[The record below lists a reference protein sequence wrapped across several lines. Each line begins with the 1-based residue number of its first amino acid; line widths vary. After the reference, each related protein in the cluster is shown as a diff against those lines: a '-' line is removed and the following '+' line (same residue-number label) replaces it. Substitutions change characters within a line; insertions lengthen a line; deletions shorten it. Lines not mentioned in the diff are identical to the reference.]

1 MPTQR
6 THVLLIAS
14 HVSLAGLLYGLDT
27 GSIGPITTMTQFAT
41 SIGHLTATQQGI
53 YVACILLS
61 AAISSLASG
70 YVSDRISRKWG
81 IFTGSLLTLIGN
93 VVSAASPNFA
103 SLIVA
108 RLITGAGAGQ
118 AIAVCT
124 VYLVEIAPLES
135 RGVVACLLQSYIVVG
150 IAAGYFISYG
160 SQRIGSS
167 MSWRLLFIVQGFA
180 ATLLC
185 LGMAFVPYSP
195 RWLAQTGR
203 SGEARRVL
211 MRIREDEKVESELR
225 EIEESLVV
233 EMSGP
238 QASFTAA
245 FARKYIRRT
254 LLGIVLMALQQL
266 TGIDAVLYYAPL
278 LFQQAGFT
286 TQRASFLASGV
297 TGLVMIACTIP
308 AQIWIDRW
316 GRRKPLIIG
325 GSAMAVCLLV
335 IGSLYAKFGDVEDG
349 KVVMKSKAGQ
359 WVVAVMIYV
368 FTANFSW
375 SWAVVCF
382 FLAQRQTFILSVDFP
397 RLPVNVLLALEQ
409 VGKIYA
415 CEIIPTPLRAR
426 VCAMEQLANWLVN
439 FGVALTAPLFLRASP
454 SGPYF
459 LYAIATFCA
468 VLLCTVI
475 PETKGRSLEEI
486 ESLFEKR

>member
-1 MPTQR
+1 M
-6 THVLLIAS
+6 A
-14 HVSLAGLLYGLDT
+14 
-27 GSIGPITTMTQFAT
+27 QFAA

-61 AAISSLASG
+61 ASISSLASG
-70 YVSDRISRKWG
+70 HVSDRISRKWG
-81 IFTGSLLTLIGN
+81 IFTGGLLTLIGTA
-93 VVSAASPNFA
+93 VSAASPNFA

-118 AIAVCT
+118 AIAVST
-124 VYLVEIAPLES
+124 VYLVEIAPLET

-167 MSWRLLFIVQGFA
+167 ISWRLLFIVQAFA

-185 LGMAFVPYSP
+185 LGMAFMPYSP
-195 RWLAQTGR
+195 RWLAQAGR
-203 SGEARRVL
+203 SEEARRVL
-211 MRIREDEKVESELR
+211 IRVRKGEKVESELR
-225 EIEESLVV
+225 EIEESLIVD
-233 EMSGP
+233 MSGS
-238 QASFTAA
+238 QASFTEA

-335 IGSLYAKFGDVEDG
+335 LGSLYAKFGDVEDG
-349 KVVMKSKAGQ
+349 QVVMKSKVGQ

-375 SWAVVCF
+375 SWAVVC
-382 FLAQRQTFILSVDFP
+382 LLHLEKLSSCPSIASLRAAINILLS
-397 RLPVNVLLALEQ
+397 LEQ

-415 CEIIPTPLRAR
+415 CEIIPTRLRAR
-426 VCAMEQLANWLVN
+426 VCALEQLANWLVN
-439 FGVALTAPLFLRASP
+439 FGVALTAPVFLRASP

-459 LYAIATFCA
+459 LYGVATFCA

-475 PETKGRSLEEI
+475 PETKGKSLEEI
-486 ESLFEKR
+486 EGLFEKR